1 MARHCKKGFA
11 NEAERS
17 LLTGWDLIPRRRVRA
32 AAHDPFRTCGLL
44 IADCGSRPLSQPLAR
59 EGRKSY
65 PEGLGLGGGARV
77 SRAASPLARA
87 PAVRTGTRKTRNN
100 FVTDAG
106 VVSTTCAISCFC

>member
-1 MARHCKKGFA
+1 MARHCKKGLA
-11 NEAERS
+11 SEAERS
-17 LLTGWDLIPRRRVRA
+17 LLTGRDLIPRRHARA
-32 AAHDPFRTCGLL
+32 AAQDPFRTCGLL

-65 PEGLGLGGGARV
+65 PEGLDLGGGATV
-77 SRAASPLARA
+77 SPAASPLAWA
-87 PAVRTGTRKTRNN
+87 PAMRTGTRKTRNN

>member
-1 MARHCKKGFA
+1 MAGHCKKGLA
-11 NEAERS
+11 SEAERS
-17 LLTGWDLIPRRRVRA
+17 LLTGRDLTPRRHVRA

-44 IADCGSRPLSQPLAR
+44 IADCGSRPLSQPLGR

-77 SRAASPLARA
+77 SPAASPLAWA
-87 PAVRTGTRKTRNN
+87 PAMRTGTRKTRNN